1 MTEDQEQI
9 ERLQTRLDR
18 LVKTQI
24 DFQREVSVIRAE
36 LERLRTAKPGLGIPP
51 PTQPV
56 TPPVAPPSYIPP
68 PPIRTEERPQ
78 SPTTSVPPTNVPP
91 PGFGMRTEGQRS
103 EQAASKY
110 SEYVSDYVENARG
123 DLEKFIGE
131 NLISKIGIII
141 LVVGVGIGA
150 KYAIDNGW
158 ISPLLRIVFGYVMG
172 FGLLGLAVKLKAK
185 YLNFSAV
192 LLSGAMAIMYF
203 VTYFAYAYY
212 ALMPQLV
219 AFALM
224 VVFTAFTV
232 GAAIFYNRQVI
243 AHIGLVGAY
252 AVPFLLSNNSGNYL
266 ALFTYMA
273 VIDAG
278 VLAVS
283 VKKIWRPLFYT
294 ASLFTWL
301 IYYSW
306 YVTKYAA
313 DQHFYLA
320 LIFLAIFFLIFYATK
335 IAHAIIHRGN
345 EDNENL
351 VSIFVTAFIFYSF
364 CLSISDYKTSINDY
378 VLLLS
383 YIGFFSLTILL
394 TSYRFYGRALIY
406 LTYPF
411 TWLIYAGWFL
421 NKYNADEHFEIAC
434 IFAAVFFAIFYGTT
448 LIYRLVTDKISMV
461 ENAGLVLTNS
471 FVFYGFG
478 YAIIGSRENLQPY
491 QGLFTVA
498 HSAFHSLVAQAVS
511 RFKASAVDVVQ
522 VLAVLIIT
530 FATIAVPVQFDGNT
544 VTLIWSVEA
553 AALFWFGRAR
563 LVRLFE
569 YFSYPIMF
577 LASASLVIDW
587 VELFFDRTPYASE
600 FNPQPILNG
609 GLVTGLVFVAAFA
622 FIYYTNRKEQENAAL
637 PIELVRPFG
646 MLIGAIALFVLYN
659 TFRIEIGNY
668 FHLQVVGEKSLHS
681 IASLMES
688 TLTRRVDDIVRFNA
702 ITQLNYTM
710 SFLTVL
716 GLLNLKKVRSVTLA
730 YLDAVFGAI
739 ILVVFASIGMYL
751 FYELR
756 VSYVLP
762 SEADSAAGPLNIG
775 VRYIT
780 YLFAAAMTVCI
791 YLNSRSRLLLD
802 SLPAKLAE
810 IGFDLFLHALV
821 LVTASCELVNLMV
834 QFSIPNSNK
843 YGLSILWGFYA
854 LMLVVLGIAWGKKH
868 LRIAAIV
875 LLGVTLTK
883 LFLYDIS
890 ELGTI
895 PKTFLF
901 VSLGALMLVVSFLY
915 HKYKAFIFKT
925 DAADV
930 KDPV

>member
-1 MTEDQEQI
+1 MTENHEQI
-9 ERLQTRLDR
+9 ERLQIRLDR

-24 DFQREVSVIRAE
+24 DFQREVSGIRAE
-36 LERLRTAKPGLGIPP
+36 LERLRTAKSDLGIPP
-51 PTQPV
+51 TQQQPV
-56 TPPVAPPSYIPP
+56 TPPVAPPSYVPP
-68 PPIRTEERPQ
+68 PVRPEPRSQ
-78 SPTTSVPPTNVPP
+78 WPTGVAPANVPP
-91 PGFGMRTEGQRS
+91 PTFGMRTEEARSGQ
-103 EQAASKY
+103 ASNKY
-110 SEYVSDYVENARG
+110 SEYVSDYVEMARG

-150 KYAIDNGW
+150 KYAMDNGW

-172 FGLLGLAVKLKAK
+172 FGLLGLAVRLKAK

-212 ALMPQLV
+212 SLMPQLV

-252 AVPFLLSNNSGNYL
+252 AVPFLLSDNSGNYL

-273 VIDAG
+273 IINAG
-278 VLAVS
+278 ILAVS
-283 VKKIWRPLFYT
+283 VKKYWRPLFYT

-320 LIFLAIFFLIFYATK
+320 LVFLAIFFAIFFATK
-335 IAHAIIHRGN
+335 IAQAIIHRDT

-351 VSIFVTAFIFYSF
+351 ISIFITAFIYYSLCF
-364 CLSISDYKTSINDY
+364 AISDFKTSVTDY
-378 VLLLS
+378 IFLFS
-383 YIGFFSLTILL
+383 YVAVISLGILL

-406 LTYPF
+406 LAYPF

-421 NKYNADEHFEIAC
+421 NKYNAAEHFVIAC
-434 IFAAVFFAIFYGTT
+434 VFAAVFFAIYYGTT
-448 LIYRLVTDKISMV
+448 LIYRLVTDKIGMI

-478 YAIIGSRENLQPY
+478 YAILESRENLQPY

-498 HSAFHSLVAQAVS
+498 HSALHSLVAQAVS
-511 RFKASAVDVVQ
+511 RFKASAVDMVQ
-522 VLAVLIIT
+522 VLAILIIT
-530 FATIAVPVQFDGNT
+530 LATIAVPVQFDGNT

-587 VELFFDRTPYASE
+587 VKLVFDRTSYVSE
-600 FNPQPILNG
+600 FNLRPVLNG
-609 GLVTGLVFVAAFA
+609 GFVTGLVFVAAFA
-622 FIYYTNRKEQENAAL
+622 FIYYTNRTEQENGAL
-637 PIELVRPFG
+637 QIELIRPFG
-646 MLIGAIALFVLYN
+646 MLIGAISLFVLYN

-668 FHLQVVGEKSLHS
+668 FNLLTVVS
-681 IASLMES
+681 
-688 TLTRRVDDIVRFNA
+688 RFDSDAGLARTTTGN
-702 ITQLNYTM
+702 IRDLSHFNVLSQLNYTM
-710 SFLTVL
+710 LFFIVL
-716 GLLNLKKVRSVTLA
+716 GLVNLKKVRSVTLA
-730 YLDAVFGAI
+730 YVDTLFGAI
-739 ILVVFASIGMYL
+739 CLGIFASIGMYL

-756 VSYVLP
+756 VSYMIP
-762 SEADSAAGPLNIG
+762 AEADSVAGPLNIA
-775 VRYIT
+775 VRYIS
-780 YLFAAAMTVCI
+780 YLFAAAMMVCI
-791 YLNSRSRLLLD
+791 YLNTRSRLLLD

-810 IGFDLFLHALV
+810 IGFDLFLHGLV

-834 QFSIPNSNK
+834 KFSIPNSNK
-843 YGLSILWGFYA
+843 YGLSILWGVYA
-854 LMLVVLGIAWGKKH
+854 LGLVVLGIAWGKKH

-875 LLGVTLTK
+875 LLGVTLAK

-890 ELGTI
+890 ELSTI

-915 HKYKAFIFKT
+915 HKYKAVIFKA
-925 DAADV
+925 DASDV
-930 KDPV
+930 QDHD